1 MILPTVGL
9 HQAANRVPASLEKIS
24 SWTNACKQIRT
35 VDHTQW
41 CMWPWGR
48 NILAWNRKGAKAFL
62 PALSSGDGVCG
73 WNFHESLL
81 RSPGKQCPGGPTL
94 VLDVQLNAGSIS
106 GNPTPFSM
114 QGASCSFVYF
124 LWICKIKMK
133 SWESLATTP
142 VSAKSSAVTPP
153 VQVVCYDF
161 FSSARPRQ
169 KRDLNH
175 APLLMKLH
183 FSSPGTFA
191 TYSPLT
197 MPSVD
202 WTIASDFFTSSGSD
216 PSA

>member
-1 MILPTVGL
+1 MILPTVG
-9 HQAANRVPASLEKIS
+9 QAANTAPASLEKIS
-24 SWTNACKQIRT
+24 SWTNACKELYSQPYSKDTCAREEEISSFGILKVQRLFSCAVLWRWSLWLKLSWITTEKSRQT
-35 VDHTQW
+35 VS
-41 CMWPWGR
+41 R
-48 NILAWNRKGAKAFL
+48 
-62 PALSSGDGVCG
+62 
-73 WNFHESLL
+73 
-81 RSPGKQCPGGPTL
+81 CPTP
-94 VLDVQLNAGSIS
+94 VLDVQLYARSIS
-106 GNPTPFSM
+106 GNPTHFSM
-114 QGASCSFVYF
+114 QGASCSLVYF
-124 LWICKIKMK
+124 FWICKIKMK

-142 VSAKSSAVTPP
+142 VSAKSYAVTPP

-161 FSSARPRQ
+161 FSSARPTQ

-216 PSA
+216 PSAQK

>member
-1 MILPTVGL
+1 MVGL
-9 HQAANRVPASLEKIS
+9 HQAANRVPASLQKIS
-24 SWTNACKQIRT
+24 SWTNACNETVQSTIR
-35 VDHTQW
+35 QW
-41 CMWPWGR
+41 CIWPWGR
-48 NILAWNRKGAKAFL
+48 NILAWNCRVEVQRLFSCAVLWRWSLWLK
-62 PALSSGDGVCG
+62 LSWITTEKSRQTVSRC
-73 WNFHESLL
+73 
-81 RSPGKQCPGGPTL
+81 PTL
-94 VLDVQLNAGSIS
+94 VLDVQLYARSIS

-133 SWESLATTP
+133 SWESLTTTP